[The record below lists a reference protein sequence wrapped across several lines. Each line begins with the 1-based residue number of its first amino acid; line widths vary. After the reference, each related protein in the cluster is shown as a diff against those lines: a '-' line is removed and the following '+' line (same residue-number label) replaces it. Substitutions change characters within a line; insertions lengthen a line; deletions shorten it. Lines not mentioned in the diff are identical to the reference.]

1 MKRLWKF
8 LRGILIVLAVLIVG
22 VVIAFYRADI
32 AFETLEETYFTSNSN
47 YLVVTLETLEDTE
60 IELRIH
66 YIDNALT
73 TEKTVVL
80 LHGLFASAHTF
91 EAWTTLFE
99 NQGYRVVAIDLP
111 GFGLSDNFPDQISST
126 RRQASVV
133 KAVLDHLN
141 IDRAVLGGNSMGG
154 GIAWYFASEYHE
166 PGVFDVEGL
175 VLIDAV
181 YPFAEEDREQ
191 GGFLFALLDS
201 PIGGFLAKLTPRFL
215 FAAILRGVYGSATT
229 IDDATIDRYYDL
241 LLAEGHRV
249 SIVKITME
257 EPTGLTG
264 LERLNLLKD
273 WAIPVLVLWGE
284 EDSWIPK
291 EVALAFQETL
301 DLPSD
306 RVIVYPGLGHVPM
319 EEDPTLTGA
328 DVLAFLVTLEGGE

>member
-1 MKRLWKF
+1 
-8 LRGILIVLAVLIVG
+8 
-22 VVIAFYRADI
+22 
-32 AFETLEETYFTSNSN
+32 
-47 YLVVTLETLEDTE
+47 
-60 IELRIH
+60 
-66 YIDNALT
+66 
-73 TEKTVVL
+73 
-80 LHGLFASAHTF
+80 
-91 EAWTTLFE
+91 
-99 NQGYRVVAIDLP
+99 
-111 GFGLSDNFPDQISST
+111 
-126 RRQASVV
+126 
-133 KAVLDHLN
+133 
-141 IDRAVLGGNSMGG
+141 
-154 GIAWYFASEYHE
+154 
-166 PGVFDVEGL
+166 
-175 VLIDAV
+175 
-181 YPFAEEDREQ
+181 
-191 GGFLFALLDS
+191 
-201 PIGGFLAKLTPRFL
+201 
-215 FAAILRGVYGSATT
+215 
-229 IDDATIDRYYDL
+229 L